1 MLPILV
7 RLRYCASPQV
17 VASAHSRRFL
27 CRLLPGRDILSSRL
41 ENEKIRDRSGGQ
53 VMRRLLLVIALA
65 LCASVAQADNGL
77 FYLGAGVT
85 SNHVDSVGVPGID
98 NYFPKISS
106 TSWQVFIGFRPIKL
120 FAVEADYLDLGSSS
134 NTVQTPL
141 SCADIGSC
149 SVAWESGAK
158 AFAGYALGFLPIPL
172 PYLDIYGKAGLARYK
187 LNRSITDYNSGGA
200 PIDARAFPETAPYSP
215 GAPVHRRTSAL
226 SERGWSTRAS
236 IRRALASTRYRSI

>member
-1 MLPILV
+1 
-7 RLRYCASPQV
+7 
-17 VASAHSRRFL
+17 
-27 CRLLPGRDILSSRL
+27 
-41 ENEKIRDRSGGQ
+41 
-53 VMRRLLLVIALA
+53 MRRLLLVIALA

-200 PIDARAFPETAPYSP
+200 PIDSRAFPENSTVFTW
-215 GAPVHRRTSAL
+215 GAGVQAHIGIIGARLEYEGFDT
-226 SERGWSTRAS
+226 
-236 IRRALASTRYRSI
+236 ASTSVFSLSVFLNLM